1 MKRYKLLHILL
12 ILGVALIPAAA
23 TVAFIY
29 GYADARLT
37 DFVPHYYPL
46 DDLFYWRQIDT
57 FHAAGFN
64 GGYFATDELA
74 APAEWSHFGA
84 HGPLYP
90 VIYGTIA
97 SLTGWEPYY
106 PVLFNLG
113 FLTLALLGAAW
124 ALRLDT
130 RQLMFAGLLTATSWP
145 VLFYVLSGMQES
157 LHQSLALGFVVL
169 FAVMIR
175 CGPDLAWWA
184 KVLLLAGIVV
194 LSLIRMTWVFLA
206 LPFLLLSLRR
216 VTPRVVIGALAG
228 TMLLTLIVIGL
239 TGGYLYSP
247 YHANFMYE
255 LQTGVSDRL
264 AEDGP
269 LAALETGIDLVGRNI
284 GHNLDFFTDGVTLE
298 IGQRVQFVALIVA
311 FGVWAGWLYWRLRRA
326 PQADTETS
334 DRRTDRALA
343 WFSAYNLAAIL
354 LINLVL
360 YLMAAWRDYRV
371 LAPHMLLTAW
381 LLLAFG
387 RYRWVT
393 LIIATNLLMIV
404 AFKDQYAAY
413 GRVYLSHDRA
423 SIAAFEDATGDYLV
437 YDPDAPSAWCN
448 TLLINYRRSFQPAL
462 IGMDSGIGVSYF
474 AVLSE
479 LELPIKSRY
488 VLLRPRDYG
497 VLGEAANLDLLT
509 STSLGDLYL
518 NRDADCG
525 G

>member
-1 MKRYKLLHILL
+1 MTRYRLLQALL
-12 ILGVALIPAAA
+12 TLGVALIPTAV
-23 TVAFIY
+23 TFAFIY

-37 DFVPHYYPL
+37 DFIPHYFPL

-57 FHAAGFN
+57 FHAVGFN
-64 GGYFATDELA
+64 GGYFATDERA
-74 APAEWSHFGA
+74 APAAWSHFGA

-90 VIYGTIA
+90 AIYGTIA

-113 FLTLALLGAAW
+113 FLTLALLGAMW

-130 RQLMFAGLLTATSWP
+130 RQLIFAGLLTATSWP

-175 CGPDLAWWA
+175 RGPDLAWWVKA
-184 KVLLLAGIVV
+184 LLLVLIAA

-216 VTPRVVIGALAG
+216 VTPRAVIGALAG
-228 TMLLTLIVIGL
+228 TVLLTLVVIGL

-255 LQTGVSDRL
+255 LQSSVSDSL
-264 AEDGP
+264 ADDGP
-269 LAALETGIDLVGRNI
+269 LAALETGLDLVGRNI
-284 GHNLDFFTDGVTLE
+284 RHNLDFFTDGVTLE
-298 IGQRVQFVALIVA
+298 IGQRFQFVALIAA
-311 FGVWAGWLYWRLRRA
+311 FGVWAGWLYRR
-326 PQADTETS
+326 PSSPDS
-334 DRRTDRALA
+334 DRRTDTVLA
-343 WFSAYNLAAIL
+343 WFSVYNLAAIL

-371 LAPHMLLTAW
+371 LAPHLLLTAW

-387 RYRWVT
+387 RYRWVA

-404 AFKDQYAAY
+404 PFKDQYIAY
-413 GRVYLSHDRA
+413 GRVYLSYDRA
-423 SIAAFEDATGDYLV
+423 SSTEFEDATGEYLV

-448 TLLINYRRSFQPAL
+448 TLLINYHLSFQPAL

-474 AVLSE
+474 TVPQE

-488 VLLRPRDYG
+488 VLLKQRHYR
-497 VLGEAANLDLLT
+497 VLSEVAHLEHLT
-509 STSLGDLYL
+509 STSLGELYL